1 VADRHHLNDRRTTI
15 MKLDR
20 TTVASLT
27 LPPGKSELFVWDD
40 DLPGFGV
47 RLRGNTTRYVV
58 QYRVHGQ
65 QRRESLGDIRK
76 VLLEAARRIARQRFA
91 SAELGT
97 DPAAERVK
105 GRTEA
110 KAKTLTF
117 EVVAAR
123 YLATKKGM
131 VREATYLQIEHH
143 LTKLWAPFSK
153 KPITTITRADVAS
166 RLHEIV
172 AEAATDA
179 RAQRVPQAQRGKITA
194 SRARGNLSTMF
205 TWAMKEGLIEANP
218 TIVTNDPAS
227 GIASRN
233 RVLADAELAAIWH
246 ACANDD
252 FGRIV
257 KLLILT
263 GCRRDEIGGL
273 RRSELNLDTGV
284 MAIDGARTKNHR
296 PLVLTLPPPAVDIL
310 RAVPLKAGRDYVFG
324 YRGAAFSSWSYSM
337 MALNNRMSAQGAH
350 LPHWTLHDL
359 RRTTRSGLGR
369 LGVPPHI
376 AERVINHAPG
386 GVEAVYD
393 LYTYQAEMKA
403 ALALWAD
410 HVASIV
416 L

>member
-1 VADRHHLNDRRTTI
+1 MGSNNNRRTI

-20 TTVASLT
+20 STVASLT
-27 LPPGKSELFVWDD
+27 LPPGRDELFVWDD

-65 QRRESLGDIRK
+65 QRRESLGDTRK
-76 VLLEAARRIARQRFA
+76 IILEAARKIARQRFA
-91 SAELGT
+91 QVELGT
-97 DPAAERVK
+97 DPAAEK
-105 GRTEA
+105 I
-110 KAKTLTF
+110 KAKTAAKAQSLTF
-117 EVVAAR
+117 GKITDK

-131 VREATYLQIEHH
+131 VRPATYVQLEHH
-143 LTKLWAPFSK
+143 LLKLWAPFAGR
-153 KPITTITRADVAS
+153 PIASITRAEIAS
-166 RLHEIV
+166 RIHEIV
-172 AEAATDA
+172 AEAATDPRA
-179 RAQRVPQAQRGKITA
+179 RRVAEAYRGKTTA
-194 SRARGNLSTMF
+194 SRALGNLSTMF
-205 TWAMKEGLIEANP
+205 SWAMREGLIEANP
-218 TIVTNDPAS
+218 CLATNDP
-227 GIASRN
+227 GEGLPSRD
-233 RVLADAELAAIWH
+233 RILSDAELAVVWR
-246 ACANDD
+246 ACADND

-273 RRSELNLDTGV
+273 RWSELDRETGI
-284 MAIDGARTKNHR
+284 MIIPGARTKNHR
-296 PLVLTLPPPAVDIL
+296 TLVLTLPPIAMAIL
-310 RAVPLKAGRDYVFG
+310 HSIPTRAGRDFVFG
-324 YRGAAFSSWSYSM
+324 HRGGAFSSWSYAMVSLSNSIAM
-337 MALNNRMSAQGAH
+337 QGTL

-359 RRTTRSGLGR
+359 RRSMRSGLGR

-393 LYTYQAEMKA
+393 KYKYQDEIKA